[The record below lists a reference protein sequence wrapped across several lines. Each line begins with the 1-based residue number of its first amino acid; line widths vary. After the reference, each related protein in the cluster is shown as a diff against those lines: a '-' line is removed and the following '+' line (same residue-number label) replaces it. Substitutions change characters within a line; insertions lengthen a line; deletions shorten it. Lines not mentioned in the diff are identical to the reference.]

1 MEHMTLNKR
10 MQTCPHKIPNL
21 ENTMYI
27 FENTTY
33 DI

>member
-1 MEHMTLNKR
+1 MEHMMINKR
-10 MQTCPHKIPNL
+10 MQTCPHKILNL
-21 ENTMYI
+21 EKAMYI